1 MAMVDVTRPTRS
13 AALLLLAAL
22 AWPVFWPSSAE
33 AETAIRFTLDRKI
46 DGPAAPFFLAIEK
59 GYFQAEG
66 LNVTIDAADGS
77 LESMN
82 RLATGGYDM
91 GVADIN
97 GLIKLRD
104 ANPDTPVKAVFV
116 IFDKPPSAIIARKSR
131 GIATPKDLE
140 GKKLAAPAADVIS
153 AQWPIFAKVTGID
166 TARVKME
173 NVGLPV
179 REPMLAAGEVD
190 AIIGCSFGSYVDLK
204 ERGVPPGD
212 LAVLAMADYGV
223 ELYGDA
229 IMVSTGFAAEKP
241 EAVRGFLRAYL
252 KALKDTVRDPVRA
265 VEAVLHR
272 SDDSRQGR
280 RTRAAPPRD
289 RRECRHPG
297 GESGRLRR
305 HRAGAFRRG
314 PRPARAHL
322 SLRGAGEGGG
332 GVRPFVPPGGGGPQG
347 EWDRVALAPSSRT
360 LRKQQL
366 LPNNFPRLSAASA
379 ASHPCPA

>member
-1 MAMVDVTRPTRS
+1 MAMVDVTRPTQS

-22 AWPVFWPSSAE
+22 AWPVFWPSSAA

-204 ERGVPPGD
+204 ARGVPPGD

-241 EAVRGFLRAYL
+241 EAIRGFLRAYL

-272 SDDSRQGR
+272 SDDS
-280 RTRAAPPRD
+280 AKAV
-289 RRECRHPG
+289 EL
-297 GESGRLRR
+297 ERLRLAIGENVVTPAVKA
-305 HRAGAFRRG
+305 AGYGGIEPERFGAALDQLALTYRFGAREKAAEAFD
-314 PRPARAHL
+314 PSFLPAA
-322 SLRGAGEGGG
+322 A
-332 GVRPFVPPGGGGPQG
+332 
-347 EWDRVALAPSSRT
+347 DRKVSGT
-360 LRKQQL
+360 
-366 LPNNFPRLSAASA
+366 
-379 ASHPCPA
+379 ASH